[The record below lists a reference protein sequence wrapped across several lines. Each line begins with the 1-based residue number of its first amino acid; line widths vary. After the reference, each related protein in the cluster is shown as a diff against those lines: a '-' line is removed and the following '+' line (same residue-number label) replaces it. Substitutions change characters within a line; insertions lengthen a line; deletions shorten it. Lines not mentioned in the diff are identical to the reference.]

1 MKKTFVILLC
11 AVLVVSSAALG
22 TIAYLTDRQGV
33 VNEFTVGNVQIEV
46 DESDVYEEGDNIPEG
61 SEVGDPKPNPD
72 YDPNDPASGD
82 ENLRTDE
89 GNTYPMVPASE
100 YVKDPT
106 MTVKAGSQESYVRMV
121 VTLTKATALKEIFA
135 ELQTMYPND
144 FANGFLPEEY
154 TGDTWNSEKWPCF
167 AMTEDTENDAFVLEF
182 RYPETVNPSEADDLE
197 LEPLFEKIV
206 IPGQL
211 NNDHLAKL
219 EGFTIDVQGH
229 AIQKQGFDNADD
241 AWAAF
246 DAQTEA
252 ENGVVTP

>member
-1 MKKTFVILLC
+1 MKKTFVMLLC
-11 AVLVVSSAALG
+11 AVLVVTSAALG

-46 DESDVYEEGDNIPEG
+46 DESDVYEEGDEIPEG
-61 SEVGDPKPNPD
+61 SEVGDPIPNPD
-72 YDPNDPASGD
+72 YDPDDPAND
-82 ENLRTDE
+82 EENERTDE
-89 GNTYPMVPASE
+89 GNTYPMVPAAE

-106 MTVKAGSQESYVRMV
+106 MTVKAKSQESYVRMV
-121 VTLTKATALKEIFA
+121 VTLNKATALKEIFA
-135 ELQTMYPND
+135 DLQAKYPAD
-144 FANGFLPEEY
+144 FASGFLPQEH
-154 TGDTWNSEKWPCF
+154 TGDTWNSEKWPCISM
-167 AMTEDTENDAFVLEF
+167 AEDTENDTFVLEF
-182 RYPETVNPSEADDLE
+182 RYPEPVTPAQDEDLK

-229 AIQKQGFDNADD
+229 AIQALGFDTADA

-252 ENGVVTP
+252 ESGVVTP